1 VSRTLAGRALTGR
14 ALIVL
19 GLAAAC
25 RADDG
30 GQGGC
35 SRMQAHWTGADTA
48 AVAAPATAEW
58 CDSLR
63 MLEVRAIAADTGVAL
78 AIYPQGGIT
87 PGTYPVRPPET
98 ARAAPP
104 SAAVAVRWYSRTAV
118 KGFQGTS
125 GALSLRRAADGTL
138 AGSFSAKAKAAN
150 GGAGL
155 TLTGSFEG
163 LRARPATR
171 GCYAPPPP
179 DTTAGV
185 H

>member
-1 VSRTLAGRALTGR
+1 MRRTLRRRALV
-14 ALIVL
+14 AI
-19 GLAAAC
+19 GLAAGC
-25 RADDG
+25 RAGEVGEG
-30 GQGGC
+30 GGG
-35 SRMQAHWTGADTA
+35 RLQARWTGADTA

-78 AIYPQGGIT
+78 AIYPQGGIA

-98 ARAAPP
+98 ARGAPP
-104 SAAVAVRWYSRTAV
+104 SVAIALRWYSRTAV
-118 KGFQGTS
+118 MGFQGSS
-125 GALSLRRAADGTL
+125 GELSLRRAADGSL
-138 AGSFSAKAKAAN
+138 AGGFTAKAMAVN

-163 LRARPATR
+163 LRARPAPR
-171 GCYAPPPP
+171 GCYAPPPR